1 MLLVIDSVLSKAEVA
16 RFRERLDGAEW
27 ADGRKSAGSIA
38 ATVKHNAQ
46 LEEDSSV
53 AIALGEHILRTLGQ
67 NPIFVSAAL
76 PEKIYPPKFNRYAGG
91 DHYGA
96 HVDSAVMRIARAG
109 VTLRADLS
117 ATLFLSEPEEYEG
130 GVLTI
135 EGAYGAQEIKLGA
148 GDLVLYPASSLH
160 QVSVVTAGAR
170 VAAFFWVQSMVADLS
185 QRSLLYDLDQAIQ
198 GLRAREVTTASGD
211 EILRLTG
218 VYNNLLRLW
227 AAV

>member
-1 MLLVIDSVLSKAEVA
+1 MLLVIEGVLKKAEVA
-16 RFRERLDGAEW
+16 QFRKRLDGAEW
-27 ADGRKSAGSIA
+27 VDGRKTAGSVA
-38 ATVKHNAQ
+38 SAVKQNVQ
-46 LEEDSSV
+46 LEEESPT
-53 AIALGEHILRTLGQ
+53 AIALGEHILRTLGH
-67 NPIFVSAAL
+67 NPLFISAAL

-91 DHYGA
+91 DQYGA

-117 ATLFLSEPEEYEG
+117 ATLFLSEPEDYEG

-135 EGAYGAQEIKLGA
+135 EGAFGAQEIKLAA

-160 QVSVVTAGAR
+160 QVSPVTAGAR
-170 VAAFFWVQSMVADLS
+170 TSAFFWVQSMVADLS
-185 QRSLLYDLDQAIQ
+185 QRALLYDLDQAIQ
-198 GLRAREVTTASGD
+198 SLRARDGGAGD

>member
-1 MLLVIDSVLSKAEVA
+1 MLVVIDSVLSKAEVA
-16 RFRERLDGAEW
+16 QFRARLDDAEW
-27 ADGRKSAGSIA
+27 SDGRKSAGSIA
-38 ATVKHNAQ
+38 ATVKHNVQ
-46 LEEDSSV
+46 LDENSPV

-67 NPIFVSAAL
+67 HPTFISAAL

-96 HVDSAVMRIARAG
+96 HVDSAVMRITRAG

-135 EGAYGAQEIKLGA
+135 EGAYGAQEIKLSA
-148 GDLVLYPASSLH
+148 GDLVLYPAGSLH
-160 QVSVVTAGAR
+160 QVSPVTAGAR
-170 VAAFFWVQSMVADLS
+170 TAAFFWVQSMVADLT
-185 QRSLLYDLDQAIQ
+185 QRGLLYDLDQAIQ
-198 GLRAREVTTASGD
+198 ALRARQGAAGGD

>member
-1 MLLVIDSVLSKAEVA
+1 MLVVVEGLLSKPEVKH
-16 RFRERLDGAEW
+16 FRERLEDAEW
-27 ADGRKSAGSIA
+27 VDGRRSAGSVSA
-38 ATVKHNAQ
+38 AVKQNVQ
-46 LEEDSSV
+46 LEEDSPT
-53 AIALGEHILRTLGQ
+53 AIALGEQILRTLGQ
-67 NPIFVSAAL
+67 NPTFVSATL

-91 DHYGA
+91 GHYGA

-109 VTLRADLS
+109 VTLRADVS
-117 ATLFLSEPEEYEG
+117 ATLFLSEPEQYEG

-135 EGAYGAQEIKLGA
+135 EGAYGAQEIKLAA
-148 GDLVLYPASSLH
+148 GDLVLYPAGSLH
-160 QVSVVTAGAR
+160 QVSPVTSGAR
-170 VAAFFWVQSMVADLS
+170 TAAFFWVQSMVADLA

-198 GLRAREVTTASGD
+198 GLRARQGGASD

>member
-1 MLLVIDSVLSKAEVA
+1 MLLVIDNVLSKAEVA
-16 RFRERLDGAEW
+16 HFRERLDGAEW
-27 ADGRKSAGSIA
+27 SDGRKSAGSIA
-38 ATVKHNAQ
+38 ATVKHNVQ
-46 LEEDSSV
+46 LEETSSA
-53 AIALGEHILRTLGQ
+53 AIALGERILRTLGQ
-67 NPIFVSAAL
+67 NPTFVSSAL

-135 EGAYGAQEIKLGA
+135 EGAYGAQEIKLAA
-148 GDLVLYPASSLH
+148 GDLVLYPACSLH
-160 QVSVVTAGAR
+160 QVSPVTAGAR
-170 VAAFFWVQSMVADLS
+170 LAAFFWVQSMVADLS
-185 QRSLLYDLDQAIQ
+185 RRSLLYDLDQAIQ
-198 GLRAREVTTASGD
+198 GLRAREGTACGD

>member
-1 MLLVIDSVLSKAEVA
+1 MLVVVEGLLSKPEVKH
-16 RFRERLDGAEW
+16 FRERLEGAEW
-27 ADGRKSAGSIA
+27 VDGRRSAGSVSA
-38 ATVKHNAQ
+38 AVKQNVQ
-46 LEEDSSV
+46 LEEDSAI
-53 AIALGEHILRTLGQ
+53 AIALGEQILRTLGQ
-67 NPIFVSAAL
+67 NPTFVSATL

-91 DHYGA
+91 GRYGA

-109 VTLRADLS
+109 VTLRADVS

-135 EGAYGAQEIKLGA
+135 EGAYGAQEIKLAA
-148 GDLVLYPASSLH
+148 GDLVLYPAGSLH
-160 QVSVVTAGAR
+160 QVSPVTSGAR
-170 VAAFFWVQSMVADLS
+170 TAAFFWVQSMVGDLA
-185 QRSLLYDLDQAIQ
+185 QRALLYDLDQAIQ
-198 GLRAREVTTASGD
+198 GLRARQGGGGGE

>member
-1 MLLVIDSVLSKAEVA
+1 MLLVIEGVLSKGEVA
-16 RFRERLDGAEW
+16 QFRDALDGGAW
-27 ADGRKSAGSIA
+27 SDGRKSAGSVA
-38 ATVKHNAQ
+38 AAVKHNLQ
-46 LEEDSSV
+46 LEEDSDLAV
-53 AIALGEHILRTLGQ
+53 TLGDHVLRTLGQ
-67 NPIFVSAAL
+67 NPTFISAAL

-91 DHYGA
+91 DYYGA

-135 EGAYGAQEIKLGA
+135 EGAYGAQEIKLAA

-160 QVSVVTAGAR
+160 QVSPVTAGAR
-170 VAAFFWVQSMVADLS
+170 TAAFFWVQSMVADQS

-198 GLRAREVTTASGD
+198 GLRAKAGAGTGE